1 MHIVDRGH
9 GPPLVLVPS
18 LHGRWEYLRPAVDAL
33 AESFRVVS
41 FALVG
46 EPGAGIRPPRGLD
59 DFADQIERTL
69 DDRGIGTAAIC
80 GVSFGGLAALRFVA
94 RRPERASALILVST
108 PGPTWQLRP
117 RHGLYARWPWFFAP
131 LFVAETPWRLWPEIA
146 AAIPGHRQRVSF
158 VWSQVRTLVQAPL
171 SLLRMAAR
179 ARLVGAA
186 DPAAD
191 CARISVPTLVVTGE
205 PSLDQVVSADGTA
218 EYVRFIP
225 GARAIRIARTGHLG
239 SITRPREFAS
249 AVRAFV
255 LEADGAPPARPED
268 LALERQLS
276 RSADG
281 SDPYAA
287 A

>member
-1 MHIVDRGH
+1 MNIVDRGH

-46 EPGAGIRPPRGLD
+46 EPRAGLRPPRGLD
-59 DFADQIERTL
+59 DFADQIERTM
-69 DDRGIGTAAIC
+69 DDCGIGTAVIC

-108 PGPTWQLRP
+108 PGPTWQMKP
-117 RHGLYARWPWFFAP
+117 RHGLYARWPWIFAP
-131 LFVAETPWRLWPEIA
+131 LFIAETPWRLWPEIA
-146 AAIPGHRQRVSF
+146 AAIPNGGQRASF
-158 VWSQVRTLVQAPL
+158 VWSQLRTLVQAPL

-179 ARLVGAA
+179 ARLVDAA

-191 CARISVPTLVVTGE
+191 CGRISVATLVVTGE
-205 PSLDQVVSADGTA
+205 PSLDQVVSAAGTA
-218 EYVRFIP
+218 EYVRFIR

-249 AVRAFV
+249 AVRAFA
-255 LEADGAPPARPED
+255 LEALGAPPTRPDD
-268 LALERQLS
+268 LGLGHRRS
-276 RSADG
+276 RAPDG
-281 SDPYAA
+281 TDPHAA